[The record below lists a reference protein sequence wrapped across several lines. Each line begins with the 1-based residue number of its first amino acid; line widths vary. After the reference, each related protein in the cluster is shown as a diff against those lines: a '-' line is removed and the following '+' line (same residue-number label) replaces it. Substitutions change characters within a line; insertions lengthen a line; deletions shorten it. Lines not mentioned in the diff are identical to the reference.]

1 MTLADALNPLLA
13 RLRSRLAQTPL
24 PQFWRWWSGELLS
37 FLPPR
42 WREALAVE
50 DACLLLTAAEEG
62 GCDVALER
70 GSTRSLLVSLSAE
83 QPDDWAGE
91 LQRALDENVRALP
104 KVLGLPATSLLRRT
118 LSLPSAALETLDAVL
133 GFELDR
139 QTPFKPDQVF
149 FDSRVLKHDAGAKL
163 VQVELLVVPR
173 PVLEQSVAA
182 LGSLSEGLAGVDV
195 LDARGR
201 RLGVNLLPPERRA
214 RQPRTQPLI
223 QVGLLLASIALV
235 FFGMGQIVDNRLAA
249 VESMQAQVQA
259 QRERA
264 REVGALRAQLEDAA
278 AAANF
283 LAVQKQ
289 TQASMLLLL
298 DEVSRRLP
306 DDTFLTRLS
315 VSGNQVSLSG
325 YSGQALKL
333 VADLQKSELLKD
345 TALNGSVQSEPRVAR
360 DLFNVNAT
368 YGPDPRAKP

>member
-50 DACLLLTAAEEG
+50 DACLLLTAAG
-62 GCDVALER
+62 DCCDVSLER
-70 GSTRSLLVSLSAE
+70 GGTRSLLVSLSAE
-83 QPDDWAGE
+83 QPDQWASE
-91 LQRALDENVRALP
+91 LHSVLDENLRALP
-104 KVLGLPATSLLRRT
+104 RVLGLPAASLLRRT
-118 LSLPSAALETLDAVL
+118 LSLPVAALETLDAVL

-139 QTPFKPDQVF
+139 QTPFKAEQVYF
-149 FDSRVLKHDAGAKL
+149 ASRVLKHDAGAKQ

-182 LGSLSEGLAGVDV
+182 LGALSEGLAGVDV
-195 LDARGR
+195 LDPRGR
-201 RLGVNLLPPERRA
+201 RLGVNLLPVERRA

-223 QVGLLLASIALV
+223 QAGLLLASIVLV

-249 VESMQAQVQA
+249 VESMQEQVQA
-259 QRERA
+259 QREHA
-264 REVGALRAQLEDAA
+264 REVSALRAQLEDSA

-298 DEVSRRLP
+298 EEVTRLLP

-325 YSGQALKL
+325 YSSQALKL
-333 VADLQKSELLKD
+333 VGELQKSELLKD
-345 TALNGSVQSEPRVAR
+345 AALNGGVQPEPRVSR
-360 DLFNVNAT
+360 DLFNINAR
-368 YGPDPRAKP
+368 YGPDPEAKP

>member
-24 PQFWRWWSGELLS
+24 PQFWQWWTAELLS

-50 DACLLLTAAEEG
+50 HACLLLTRGATG
-62 GCDVALER
+62 LDVQVERTGICSQLLQLEDEQREDWRDLLSR
-70 GSTRSLLVSLSAE
+70 G
-83 QPDDWAGE
+83 
-91 LQRALDENVRALP
+91 LDENLRGLP
-104 KVLGLPATSLLRRT
+104 QVLGLPAARLLRRS
-118 LSLPSAALETLDAVL
+118 LSLPAAALENLDAVL

-139 QTPFKPDQVF
+139 QTPFKPEQVYF
-149 FDSRVLKHDAGAKL
+149 ASRVLKQDTGSKQ

-173 PVLEQSVAA
+173 PVLDEAVAA
-182 LGSLSEGLAGVDV
+182 LGPLSDSLAGVDV

-201 RLGVNLLPPERRA
+201 RVGINLLPAERRA
-214 RQPRTQPLI
+214 SQPRTQPLI
-223 QVGLLLASIALV
+223 QVGLLLASIVLV
-235 FFGMGQIVDNRLAA
+235 FFGLGQIVDNRIAA
-249 VESMQAQVQA
+249 VESIQAESEA

-264 REVGALRAQLEDAA
+264 REVSALRSQLEDSA

-289 TQASMLLLL
+289 TQASMVLLL
-298 DEVSRRLP
+298 DELTRRLP

-325 YSGQALKL
+325 YSAQALKL
-333 VADLQKSELLKD
+333 VGELQKSELLKD
-345 TALNGSVQSEPRVAR
+345 AALNGGVQQEPRVSR
-360 DLFNVNAT
+360 DMFTINAS
-368 YGPDPRAKP
+368 YGPDPKATP

>member
-24 PQFWRWWSGELLS
+24 PQFWQWWTAELLS

-50 DACLLLTAAEEG
+50 HACLLLTRGAAG
-62 GCDVALER
+62 LDVQVERAGTCSQLLQLEDEQREDWRDLLSR
-70 GSTRSLLVSLSAE
+70 G
-83 QPDDWAGE
+83 
-91 LQRALDENVRALP
+91 LDENLRGLP
-104 KVLGLPATSLLRRT
+104 QVLGLPAARLLRRS
-118 LSLPSAALETLDAVL
+118 LSLPAAALENLDAVL

-139 QTPFKPDQVF
+139 QTPFKPEQVYF
-149 FDSRVLKHDAGAKL
+149 ASRVLKQDPGSKQ

-173 PVLEQSVAA
+173 PVLDEAIAA
-182 LGSLSEGLAGVDV
+182 LGPLSGTLTGVDV

-201 RLGVNLLPPERRA
+201 RVGVNLLPAERRA
-214 RQPRTQPLI
+214 SQPRTQPLI
-223 QVGLLLASIALV
+223 QAGLLLASIVLV
-235 FFGMGQIVDNRLAA
+235 FFGLGQIVDNRIAA
-249 VESMQAQVQA
+249 VESIQAESEA

-264 REVGALRAQLEDAA
+264 REVSALRSQLEDSA

-289 TQASMLLLL
+289 TQASMVLLL
-298 DEVSRRLP
+298 DELTRRLP

-325 YSGQALKL
+325 YSAQALKL
-333 VADLQKSELLKD
+333 VGELQKSELLKD
-345 TALNGSVQSEPRVAR
+345 AALNGGVQQEPRVSR
-360 DLFNVNAT
+360 DMFTINAT
-368 YGPDPRAKP
+368 YGPDPKATP

>member
-13 RLRSRLAQTPL
+13 RLRSRLAHTPL
-24 PQFWRWWSGELLS
+24 PQFWQWWTAELLS

-50 DACLLLTAAEEG
+50 HACLLLSRSPSG
-62 GCDVALER
+62 LDIQVER
-70 GSTRSLLVSLSAE
+70 AGTCSLLLQLEDEQREDWRDLLSR
-83 QPDDWAGE
+83 G
-91 LQRALDENVRALP
+91 LDENLRGLP
-104 KVLGLPATSLLRRT
+104 QVLGLPAARLLRRS
-118 LSLPSAALETLDAVL
+118 LSLPAAALENLDAVL

-139 QTPFKPDQVF
+139 QTPFKPDQVYF
-149 FDSRVLKHDAGAKL
+149 ASRVLRQDAGSKQ

-173 PVLEQSVAA
+173 PVLDEAVAA
-182 LGSLSEGLAGVDV
+182 LGPLSDTLAGVDV

-201 RLGVNLLPPERRA
+201 RIGVNLLPAERRA
-214 RQPRTQPLI
+214 SQPRTQPLI
-223 QVGLLLASIALV
+223 QAGLLLASIVLV
-235 FFGMGQIVDNRLAA
+235 FFGLGQIVDNRVAA
-249 VESMQAQVQA
+249 VESIQAESEA

-264 REVGALRAQLEDAA
+264 REVSALRSQLEDSA

-289 TQASMLLLL
+289 TQASMVLLL
-298 DEVSRRLP
+298 DELTRRLP

-333 VADLQKSELLKD
+333 VGELQKSELLKD
-345 TALNGSVQSEPRVAR
+345 AALNGGVQQEPRVSR
-360 DLFNVNAT
+360 DMFTINAT
-368 YGPDPRAKP
+368 YGPDPKATP

>member
-24 PQFWRWWSGELLS
+24 PQFWQWWTAELLS

-50 DACLLLTAAEEG
+50 HACLLLTRGATG
-62 GCDVALER
+62 LDVQVERAGTCSQLLQLEDEQREDWRDLLSR
-70 GSTRSLLVSLSAE
+70 G
-83 QPDDWAGE
+83 
-91 LQRALDENVRALP
+91 LDENLRGLP
-104 KVLGLPATSLLRRT
+104 QVLGLPAARLLRRS
-118 LSLPSAALETLDAVL
+118 LSLPAAALENLDAVL

-139 QTPFKPDQVF
+139 QTPFKPEQVYF
-149 FDSRVLKHDAGAKL
+149 ASRVLKQDAGSKQ

-173 PVLEQSVAA
+173 PVLDEAIAA
-182 LGSLSEGLAGVDV
+182 LGPLSDTLTGVDV

-201 RLGVNLLPPERRA
+201 RVGVNLLPAERRA
-214 RQPRTQPLI
+214 SQPRTQPLI
-223 QVGLLLASIALV
+223 QAGLLLASIVLV
-235 FFGMGQIVDNRLAA
+235 FFGLGQIVDNRIAA
-249 VESMQAQVQA
+249 VESIQAESEA

-264 REVGALRAQLEDAA
+264 REVSALRSQLEDSA

-289 TQASMLLLL
+289 TQASMVLLL
-298 DEVSRRLP
+298 DELTRRLP

-325 YSGQALKL
+325 YSAQALKL
-333 VADLQKSELLKD
+333 VGELQKSELLKD
-345 TALNGSVQSEPRVAR
+345 AALNGGVQQEPRVSR
-360 DLFNVNAT
+360 DMFTINAS
-368 YGPDPRAKP
+368 YGPDPKATP

>member
-24 PQFWRWWSGELLS
+24 PQFWQWWTAELLS

-50 DACLLLTAAEEG
+50 HACLLLTRGATG
-62 GCDVALER
+62 LDVQVERAGTCSQLLQLEDEQREDWRDLLSR
-70 GSTRSLLVSLSAE
+70 G
-83 QPDDWAGE
+83 
-91 LQRALDENVRALP
+91 LDENLRGLP
-104 KVLGLPATSLLRRT
+104 QVLGLPAARLLRRS
-118 LSLPSAALETLDAVL
+118 LSLPAAALENLDAVL

-139 QTPFKPDQVF
+139 QTPFKPDQVYF
-149 FDSRVLKHDAGAKL
+149 ASRVLRQDAGSKQ

-173 PVLEQSVAA
+173 PVLDEAVAA
-182 LGSLSEGLAGVDV
+182 LGPLSDTLAGVDV

-201 RLGVNLLPPERRA
+201 RIGVNLLPAERRA
-214 RQPRTQPLI
+214 SQPRTQPLI
-223 QVGLLLASIALV
+223 QAGLLLASIVLV
-235 FFGMGQIVDNRLAA
+235 FFGLGQIVDNRVAA
-249 VESMQAQVQA
+249 VESIQAESEA

-264 REVGALRAQLEDAA
+264 REVSALRSQLEDSA

-289 TQASMLLLL
+289 TQASMVLLL
-298 DEVSRRLP
+298 DELTRRLP

-333 VADLQKSELLKD
+333 VGELQKSELLKD
-345 TALNGSVQSEPRVAR
+345 AALNGGVQQEPRVSR
-360 DLFNVNAT
+360 DMFTINAT
-368 YGPDPRAKP
+368 YGPDPKATP

>member
-24 PQFWRWWSGELLS
+24 PQFWQWWTAELLS

-50 DACLLLTAAEEG
+50 HACLLLSRSPAG
-62 GCDVALER
+62 LDVQVER
-70 GSTRSLLVSLSAE
+70 AGACSLLLQLEDEQREDWRDLLSR
-83 QPDDWAGE
+83 G
-91 LQRALDENVRALP
+91 LDENLRGLP
-104 KVLGLPATSLLRRT
+104 QVLGLPAAKLLRRS
-118 LSLPSAALETLDAVL
+118 LSLPAAALENLDAVL

-139 QTPFKPDQVF
+139 QTPFKPEQVYF
-149 FDSRVLKHDAGAKL
+149 ASRVLKQDAGSKQ

-173 PVLEQSVAA
+173 PVLDEAVAA
-182 LGSLSEGLAGVDV
+182 LGPLSDTLAGVDV

-201 RLGVNLLPPERRA
+201 RIGVNLLPAERRA
-214 RQPRTQPLI
+214 SQPRTQPLI
-223 QVGLLLASIALV
+223 QAGLLLASIVLV
-235 FFGMGQIVDNRLAA
+235 FFGLGQIVDNRVAA
-249 VESMQAQVQA
+249 VESIQAESEA

-264 REVGALRAQLEDAA
+264 REVSALRSQLEDSA

-289 TQASMLLLL
+289 TQASMVLLL
-298 DEVSRRLP
+298 DELTRRLP

-325 YSGQALKL
+325 YSAQALKL
-333 VADLQKSELLKD
+333 VGELQKSELLKD
-345 TALNGSVQSEPRVAR
+345 AALNGGVQQEPRVSR
-360 DLFNVNAT
+360 DMFTINAT
-368 YGPDPRAKP
+368 YGPDPKATP

>member
-1 MTLADALNPLLA
+1 MTLADVLNPLLA

-42 WREALAVE
+42 WRDALAVE
-50 DACLLLTAAEEG
+50 DACLLLNPVEAGCEVVLERAGARSPLLTLAAEQ
-62 GCDVALER
+62 R
-70 GSTRSLLVSLSAE
+70 
-83 QPDDWAGE
+83 DDWARG
-91 LQRALDENVRALP
+91 LQSALDENLRALP
-104 KVLGLPATSLLRRT
+104 QVLGLPAARVLRRT
-118 LSLPSAALETLDAVL
+118 LSLPTAALETLDAVL

-139 QTPFKPDQVF
+139 QTPFKPEQVF
-149 FDSRVLKHDAGAKL
+149 FASRVLKQDVGAKQ

-173 PVLEQSVAA
+173 PVLEESVAA
-182 LGSLSEGLAGVDV
+182 LGPLSQGLAAVDV
-195 LDARGR
+195 VDGRGR
-201 RLGVNLLPPERRA
+201 RFGVNLLPNERRA
-214 RQPRTQPLI
+214 SQPRTQPMI
-223 QVGLLLASIALV
+223 QAGLLLASLVLV
-235 FFGMGQIVDNRLAA
+235 FFGLGQIVDNRLAA

-264 REVGALRAQLEDAA
+264 REVSALRAQLEDSA

-298 DEVSRRLP
+298 EEVTRLLP

-325 YSGQALKL
+325 YSSQALKL
-333 VADLQKSELLKD
+333 VGELQKSELLKD
-345 TALNGSVQSEPRVAR
+345 AALNGGVQSEPRVSR
-360 DLFNVNAT
+360 DLFNINAR
-368 YGPDPRAKP
+368 YGPDPDAKP

>member
-24 PQFWRWWSGELLS
+24 PQFWQWWTAELLS

-50 DACLLLTAAEEG
+50 HACLLLTRGATG
-62 GCDVALER
+62 LDVQVERTGICSQLLQLEDEQREDWRDLLSR
-70 GSTRSLLVSLSAE
+70 G
-83 QPDDWAGE
+83 
-91 LQRALDENVRALP
+91 LDENLRGLP
-104 KVLGLPATSLLRRT
+104 QVLGLPAARLLRRS
-118 LSLPSAALETLDAVL
+118 LSLPAAALENLDAVL

-139 QTPFKPDQVF
+139 QTPFKPEQVYF
-149 FDSRVLKHDAGAKL
+149 ASRVLKQDTGSKQ

-173 PVLEQSVAA
+173 PVLDEAVAA
-182 LGSLSEGLAGVDV
+182 LGPLSDSLAGVDV

-201 RLGVNLLPPERRA
+201 RVGINLLPAERRA
-214 RQPRTQPLI
+214 SQPRTQPLI
-223 QVGLLLASIALV
+223 QAGLLLASIVLV
-235 FFGMGQIVDNRLAA
+235 FFGLGQIVDNRIAA
-249 VESMQAQVQA
+249 VESIQAESEA

-264 REVGALRAQLEDAA
+264 REVSALRSQLEDSA

-289 TQASMLLLL
+289 TQASMVLLL
-298 DEVSRRLP
+298 DELTRRLP

-325 YSGQALKL
+325 YSAQALKL
-333 VADLQKSELLKD
+333 VGELQKSELLKD
-345 TALNGSVQSEPRVAR
+345 AALNGGVQQEPRVSR
-360 DLFNVNAT
+360 DMFTINAS
-368 YGPDPRAKP
+368 YGPDPKATP

>member
-24 PQFWRWWSGELLS
+24 PHFWRWWTGELLS

-50 DACLLLTAAEEG
+50 QACLLLSATGEG
-62 GCDVALER
+62 VSLELER
-70 GSTRSLLVSLSAE
+70 ATRRTVLLELDGEPAGWSQRFVADI
-83 QPDDWAGE
+83 DDNLRE
-91 LQRALDENVRALP
+91 LPLVF
-104 KVLGLPATSLLRRT
+104 GLPAARVLRRT
-118 LSLPSAALETLDAVL
+118 LSLPVAPLENLDAVL

-139 QTPFKPDQVF
+139 QTPFKPEQVYF
-149 FDSRVLKHDAGAKL
+149 ASRVLRQDAGAKQ
-163 VQVELLVVPR
+163 VQVELVVVPR
-173 PVLEQSVAA
+173 TVLDDAVAA
-182 LGSLSEGLAGVDV
+182 VSGLAERLAAVDV
-195 LDARGR
+195 LDGRGQ
-201 RLGVNLLPPERRA
+201 RLGVNLLPVERRA

-223 QVGLLLASIALV
+223 QFGLLCASVVLV
-235 FFGMGQIVDNRLAA
+235 FFGLSQVVENRRAA
-249 VESMQAQVQA
+249 VAEMEALVQS

-289 TQASMLLLL
+289 TQASMVLLL
-298 DEVSRRLP
+298 DEVTQRLP

-325 YSGQALKL
+325 YSAQALKL
-333 VADLQKSELLKD
+333 VGELQKSGVLKD
-345 TALNGSVQSEPRVAR
+345 AALNGGVQQEPRVSR
-360 DLFNVNAT
+360 DMFTINAT
-368 YGPDPRAKP
+368 YGPDPKAQP